1 MMTVKDLIDEL
12 KKFTEDADVLITEL
26 KHTNGYHRLK
36 YIEEMKV
43 QDPSNGSESTCPVL
57 VF

>member
-1 MMTVKDLIDEL
+1 MITVKDLQEKL
-12 KKFTEDADVLITEL
+12 KEFPEDADVLMAEL

-36 YIEEMKV
+36 YIGEMRV
-43 QDPSNGSESTCPVL
+43 QNPSNGSESTYPVL

>member
-1 MMTVKDLIDEL
+1 MTVKNLIDEL
-12 KKFTEDADVLITEL
+12 KKFPEDADVLITEL

-36 YIEEMKV
+36 YIGGMKA

>member
-1 MMTVKDLIDEL
+1 MTVKNLIYEL
-12 KKFTEDADVLITEL
+12 KKFPEDADVLITEL

-36 YIEEMKV
+36 YIGGMKV
-43 QDPSNGSESTCPVL
+43 QDHSNGSESTCPVL

>member
-1 MMTVKDLIDEL
+1 MMTVKNLIDEL
-12 KKFTEDADVLITEL
+12 KKFPEDADVLITEL

-36 YIEEMKV
+36 YIGGMKV
-43 QDPSNGSESTCPVL
+43 QDPSGGSKSTCPVL

>member
-1 MMTVKDLIDEL
+1 MMTVKNLIDEL
-12 KKFTEDADVLITEL
+12 KKFPEDADVLITEL

-36 YIEEMKV
+36 YIGGMKI
-43 QDPSNGSESTCPVL
+43 QNPSNSSESTCPVL

>member
-1 MMTVKDLIDEL
+1 MTVKNLIDEL
-12 KKFTEDADVLITEL
+12 KKFPEDADVLMTEL
-26 KHTNGYHRLK
+26 KHTNGYHKLK
-36 YIEEMKV
+36 YIGGMKA

>member
-1 MMTVKDLIDEL
+1 MMTVKNLIDEL
-12 KKFTEDADVLITEL
+12 KKFPDDADVLMTEL

-36 YIEEMKV
+36 YIGEMKV
-43 QDPSNGSESTCPVL
+43 QDPSGGSESTCPVL

>member
-1 MMTVKDLIDEL
+1 MMTVKNLIDEL
-12 KKFTEDADVLITEL
+12 KKFPEDTDVLITEL

-36 YIEEMKV
+36 YIGGMKV